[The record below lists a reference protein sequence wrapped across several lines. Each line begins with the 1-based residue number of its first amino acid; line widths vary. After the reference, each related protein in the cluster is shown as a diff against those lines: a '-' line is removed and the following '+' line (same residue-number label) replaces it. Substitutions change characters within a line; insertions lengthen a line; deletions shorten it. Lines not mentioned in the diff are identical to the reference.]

1 MILILLF
8 NEIKQVFWIVV
19 AVCSWLEFEFGI
31 LTQSADG
38 IFAQICVTF
47 GSSAQSATGSFAQ
60 SAVWLETRT
69 FQLIGKNIQINKLI
83 GYINW
88 HLQ

>member
-1 MILILLF
+1 MKSGKFL
-8 NEIKQVFWIVV
+8 NSS
-19 AVCSWLEFEFGI
+19 CSWLEFEFGI

-69 FQLIGKNIQINKLI
+69 FGICHTFQLSSKKYTDQ
-83 GYINW
+83 
-88 HLQ
+88 